1 MLIKQISVFLENTKG
16 RLSFV
21 TKVLADN
28 NIDIRALSVADTTDF
43 GIMRLIVSDPD
54 RAFKALHDSGF
65 TVSQTEVLGARIN
78 DKPGA
83 LADMLDILVSH
94 EMSVE
99 YIYVFVA
106 KNNRDAFVIMK
117 INDEGAPKAA
127 VELLKENGVSILN
140 GEDINNI

>member
-1 MLIKQISVFLENTKG
+1 MLIEQISVFLENTKG
-16 RLSFV
+16 RLSQV
-21 TKVLADN
+21 TKVLADS

-54 RAFKALHDSGF
+54 KAFLALKESGF
-65 TVSQTEVLGARIN
+65 TVSKTEVIGARIN

-83 LADMLDILVSH
+83 LADMLEILVSH

-117 INDEGAPKAA
+117 ISEEGASKTA
-127 VELLKENGVSILN
+127 VELLKESGVSVLN